1 MLNCMSAF
9 LKRSYVIP
17 ADLLIIMKIEEEKKH
32 LAFLVN
38 QNYCRFNCSCNYQNL
53 HDSRIGRSKLME
65 YGTFLKS
72 SNTMTFSPILAY
84 KYVARPTHGW
94 VYTAAGTDRLLIQ
107 N

>member
-1 MLNCMSAF
+1 
-9 LKRSYVIP
+9 
-17 ADLLIIMKIEEEKKH
+17 
-32 LAFLVN
+32 
-38 QNYCRFNCSCNYQNL
+38 
-53 HDSRIGRSKLME
+53 ME